1 MRRVTIPATDLTV
14 SPVCLG
20 AGSFGSSVSR
30 DDAFALLDA
39 FAAAGG
45 SFLDTAR
52 IYAAWLPDGANASE
66 RTLGDW
72 LRHTGLRDRT
82 IIATKGAHP
91 DLKTMHISRLAPQD
105 IAQDVSES
113 LHHLQTDRI
122 DLYWLHRDDPAVPA
136 GEIIDAL
143 NEHIRA
149 GRLRYLGCSNWT
161 PERIQQANTYAQA
174 HGLAGFVANQP
185 LWSLAEP
192 NREAIS
198 DKTLVIMGAEDY
210 AFHRESGM
218 AVIPFTSQAR
228 GYFTKL
234 AHGTLKEADRRQY
247 DSPLNRERAR
257 RASELAARHDV
268 SITTIALS
276 YLTSQPFPTV
286 PIIGPKTLDQLQ
298 DCLRDIDLRLTPDE
312 LAYLTGS

>member
-1 MRRVTIPATDLTV
+1 MRRITIPTTDLTV
-14 SPVCLG
+14 SSVCLG

-45 SFLDTAR
+45 TFLDTAR
-52 IYAAWLPDGANASE
+52 IYAVWLPDGANASE

-72 LRHTGLRDRT
+72 LRQTGLRHRMV
-82 IIATKGAHP
+82 IATKGAHP
-91 DLKTMHISRLAPQD
+91 DLKTMHISRLTPQD

-113 LHHLQTDRI
+113 LYHLQTDHI
-122 DLYWLHRDDPAVPA
+122 DLFWLHRDDPAVPA

-161 PERIQQANTYAQA
+161 AARIREANTYAQA

-185 LWSLAEP
+185 LGGLAEP
-192 NREAIS
+192 NRETIS
-198 DKTLVIMGAEDY
+198 DKTLVLMGAEDY
-210 AFHRESGM
+210 AFRRESGM
-218 AVIPFTSQAR
+218 AAIPFTSQAR
-228 GYFTKL
+228 GYFNKL
-234 AHGTLKEADRRQY
+234 ANGTLEEADRRQY

-257 RASELAARHDV
+257 RAGELAARHGV
-268 SITTIALS
+268 SITAIALS
-276 YLTSQPFPTV
+276 YLTSPPFPTV
-286 PIIGPKTLDQLQ
+286 PMIGPKTLDQLQ

-312 LAYLTGS
+312 LAYLTGN